1 MPLPA
6 DRAHDAPHQQP
17 DLPQEHQQD
26 SLSRR
31 LTALPDGHP
40 SSPHD
45 EDGNPRKPPVNLRD
59 LELPLDDRASPADRT
74 DTAERQELEVSDT
87 WREQL
92 PELQSLWD
100 HHLERWPGKPNPTVD
115 RSADEPGSWRG
126 DSGLFLS
133 AADNKT
139 ADRILDR
146 ARQAEQKITDSMTA
160 IEAEIPGANLVG
172 LDHRLKHEDR
182 FKEKLAQDLQAMP
195 GRNSADVAND
205 IPDVLRYT
213 YQSEVAS
220 YTGNYYEMCR
230 RIESH
235 GNELVLSRNF
245 WNDSQYKGINTR
257 WETPQGQLFEVQ
269 LHTADSFTAKQFT
282 HSAYER
288 IRTNA
293 VAVERA
299 ELWAYQERVS
309 LTIPV
314 PPGAL
319 DIEDFDR
326 RQAAG
331 D

>member
-31 LTALPDGHP
+31 LTTLPDGHP

-45 EDGNPRKPPVNLRD
+45 EDGTPRKPTVNLRD

-74 DTAERQELEVSDT
+74 DSAERQELEVSDT

-92 PELQSLWD
+92 PELRSLWD
-100 HHLERWPGKPNPTVD
+100 HHLERWPEKPIPTVD

-139 ADRILDR
+139 ADRVLDR
-146 ARQAEQKITDSMTA
+146 ARQAEQKLTDSMTA

-172 LDHRLKHEDR
+172 LNHRLKHEDR

-213 YQSEVAS
+213 YQSEVGS
-220 YTGNYYEMCR
+220 YTANYYEMCR
-230 RIESH
+230 KIGSH

-245 WNDSQYKGINTR
+245 WDDSQYKGINTR

-269 LHTADSFTAKQFT
+269 LHTADSFTAKQLT

-293 VAVERA
+293 PAVERE
-299 ELWAYQERVS
+299 ELWAYQELVS

-319 DIEDFDR
+319 EIEDFDR
-326 RQAAG
+326 RQATC

>member
-45 EDGNPRKPPVNLRD
+45 EDGNPRKPAVNLRD

-100 HHLERWPGKPNPTVD
+100 HHLERWPDKPNPTVD

-160 IEAEIPGANLVG
+160 IEAEIPGAN
-172 LDHRLKHEDR
+172 
-182 FKEKLAQDLQAMP
+182 
-195 GRNSADVAND
+195 
-205 IPDVLRYT
+205 
-213 YQSEVAS
+213 
-220 YTGNYYEMCR
+220 
-230 RIESH
+230 
-235 GNELVLSRNF
+235 
-245 WNDSQYKGINTR
+245 
-257 WETPQGQLFEVQ
+257 
-269 LHTADSFTAKQFT
+269 
-282 HSAYER
+282 
-288 IRTNA
+288 
-293 VAVERA
+293 
-299 ELWAYQERVS
+299 
-309 LTIPV
+309 
-314 PPGAL
+314 
-319 DIEDFDR
+319 
-326 RQAAG
+326 
-331 D
+331 